1 MKIHPFRAVFPSQK
15 LIDNSGEYLATI
27 KEDFQ
32 LLNIQ
37 GEFSQEKEQA
47 IYGYKITMGSQVYF
61 GVIACTDIKD
71 YIEEKI
77 LKHEKTIE
85 ESEKS
90 NLRRITGKK
99 GFLSPVLLTHETNAN
114 LNNLLREVCRYDP
127 LYEILYKPRG
137 ILHSIYRMPEPKI
150 QDEILEIFNQ
160 EIPHLYIADGHHR
173 CAALSKL
180 FGKYGRQPGG
190 YDYSRLFSAL
200 FSFDELKIYDYNRV
214 IRLSSQTSADSLLQ
228 RMEQLFYM
236 QPLDTP
242 QKPDRKH
249 RLTCYFLSKWYQLEW
264 KEDILEKH
272 KDEPVLLDAHIL
284 NEEVM
289 RPIFNI
295 QDVRHDER
303 ISYVEGVLSLEDF
316 ERQVDSTED
325 FQVGFCLY
333 PVQIGEIKT
342 FADMG
347 LCLPPKSTW
356 FIPRMKSGV
365 IMHLFRPL

>member
-1 MKIHPFRAVFPSQK
+1 MKLHPFRAVFPSKK
-15 LIDNSGEYLATI
+15 LIDNSGEYLASI

-37 GEFSQEKEQA
+37 GEFLQEKEQA
-47 IYGYKITMGSQVYF
+47 IYGYKITKGSDVYF

-71 YIEEKI
+71 YIDEKI
-77 LKHEKTIE
+77 LKHEETIE

-114 LNNLLREVCRYDP
+114 LSNLLREVCTKDP

-137 ILHSIYRMPEPKI
+137 ILHSIYRMPEPKM

-160 EIPHLYIADGHHR
+160 EIPHVYIADGHHR

-180 FGKYGRQPGG
+180 FGKYGRQQGG
-190 YDYSRLFSAL
+190 YDYSKLFSAL

-214 IRLSSQTSADSLLQ
+214 IRLNSQKSADSLLQ
-228 RMEQLFYM
+228 RLGHLFNM
-236 QPLDTP
+236 KPLDTP
-242 QKPDRKH
+242 QKPVRKH
-249 RLTCYFLSKWYQLEW
+249 HLTCYFLSKWYQLEW
-264 KEDILEKH
+264 KEDILKKY
-272 KDEPVLLDAHIL
+272 KDESVLLDAHIL
-284 NEEVM
+284 NKEVM

-295 QDVRHDER
+295 LDVRHDER
-303 ISYVEGVLSLEDF
+303 ISYAEGTSDLDSF
-316 ERQVDSTED
+316 ERQVDSED
-325 FQVGFCLY
+325 IQVGFCLY
-333 PVQIGEIKT
+333 PVQIHEIKA